1 MFALTRKTQI
11 LCYIT
16 IIVVALSVTLVLHML
31 APVCPECGRKFCMT
45 DHTGGSAGGL
55 DSLFGGDS
63 DEKPQGAHTT
73 RLAETGPESGY
84 LERICFV
91 GDSRTVAL
99 TAYGIPADRV
109 FAENG
114 LNHLH
119 ALDSEVVSLN
129 GSKPMTIP
137 EAVRVTQPDIL
148 LLNFGI
154 NGALYMGLDEFTE
167 GYGALIDELL
177 KQSPDSTIIIEAIL
191 PVAGFYE
198 TQPDGI
204 TNQKIDEL
212 NAGLYQLAQDKGLYY
227 LATDEAMKGEDGKL
241 RMEYTT
247 DGLHYNEA
255 GSRAILDYVQTHR
268 VP

>member
-1 MFALTRKTQI
+1 MLSLTRKTQI

-16 IIVVALSVTLVLHML
+16 IIVMALSVTLVLHML
-31 APVCPECGRKFCMT
+31 APACPVCGRKLCLS
-45 DHTGGSAGGL
+45 DHTGDTPGTEQKEGDLPGGL
-55 DSLFGGDS
+55 PASR
-63 DEKPQGAHTT
+63 TT
-73 RLAETGPESGY
+73 RLGETARQEDSY
-84 LERICFV
+84 LERICFA

-99 TAYGIPADRV
+99 TAYGVSADRV

-114 LNHLH
+114 LNHVH

-137 EAVRVTQPDIL
+137 EAVRITQPDIL

-154 NGALYMGLDEFTE
+154 NGALYMGLEEFTE
-167 GYGALIDELL
+167 GYGRLVDTLME
-177 KQSPDSTIIIEAIL
+177 QSPDSIVIIEAIL

-204 TNQKIDEL
+204 SNQKIDEL
-212 NAGLYQLAQDKGLYY
+212 NAGLYQLAQDKGVYY
-227 LATDEAMKGEDGKL
+227 LAADEAMKGEDEKL
-241 RMEYTT
+241 RMESTP
-247 DGLHYNEA
+247 DGFHYNEA
-255 GSRAILDYVQTHR
+255 GSRAILDYVLTHP